1 MHVSAHP
8 LKVCC
13 AAILILILHSNPV
26 AAVPPARVLTVN
38 GDFERGLAGWATN
51 GEVALDTS
59 HLLEGKTSVRIG
71 PGAGTI
77 AQRIAIDGQN
87 HVTLS
92 ALLHS
97 DPTGSGELTLRFL
110 DRNGKELMHLNSAEM
125 KHGTDPDRIELYVK
139 LHPLTASVEIVISK
153 AGARGYLEAAD
164 ISLGVYDEDDPALQ
178 TTENLDEAMR
188 PFWMG
193 NVISN
198 EAVLM
203 FARDG
208 KPAIGTLMFTPTRIV
223 SVTDYGSSVQY
234 QEGSDFTVEGRT
246 LICTPGSRMT
256 QVRDAELQK
265 GELAWNVLGEKQVLV
280 TYEHTDAWTGPIQ
293 GYAGNHL
300 PNTMRK
306 LAAHEP
312 LRIVAYGDSI
322 NFGVGSSRVLKI
334 PPFQPPWIELFTRQ
348 LVKVWDD
355 PAVMLYNSSQSG
367 ADSRWAKAMA
377 GRMVATLSP
386 DLVLIA
392 FGQNNFWRISAVD
405 FAANIASVMS
415 TVRAKN
421 PRAEFLLVS
430 TMRFDPAYTAKQSYW
445 DLVSQYVEKLRA
457 LTGEGVQLVDFTN
470 ISGAVFAA
478 KAPKDCLNDPLH
490 PDDYL
495 SRWYAQSAVAAFV
508 PPGSQDPWAVSGNR
522 DRTAPD
528 LDLKLVRGGHF
539 RLRDHRGQPVLLAFV
554 QTQPDAGA
562 KNSSRALVPQL
573 ESMDRQYR
581 AAGLEI
587 VLIDETR
594 LARPDVAAPRREV
607 LLNTTY
613 DWSVQV
619 PLAEDPDANAAS
631 SYAVKAVPTVVL
643 IDGSGQIRDR
653 WIGGVH
659 PGDLAATFQQVVGAP
674 AEKGAT
680 KTH

>member
-1 MHVSAHP
+1 VFVSAHP

-26 AAVPPARVLTVN
+26 AAVPAARVLTVN
-38 GDFERGLAGWATN
+38 GDFERSLAGWTTD
-51 GEVALDTS
+51 GEVVLNTS
-59 HLLEGKTSVRIG
+59 HPFEGKTSVRIG
-71 PGAGTI
+71 PGAGSITQHVTI
-77 AQRIAIDGQN
+77 DSQN
-87 HVTLS
+87 HLQLS

-97 DPTGSGELTLRFL
+97 DPAGSGDLTLRFL
-110 DRNGKELMHLNSAEM
+110 DKDGKELMRLDSSEM
-125 KHGTDPDRIELYVK
+125 KHGRDPDRIEFYVK
-139 LHPLTASVEIVISK
+139 PHPLTASIEIVISK

-188 PFWMG
+188 PFWQG
-193 NVISN
+193 NLVSN

-223 SVTDYGSSVQY
+223 SVIDYGSSVQY

-246 LICTPGSRMT
+246 LICTPGSRIT

-265 GELAWNVLGEKQVLV
+265 GELAWNVLGGKQVLV
-280 TYEHTDAWTGPIQ
+280 TYEHSDAWTGPVQ
-293 GYAGNHL
+293 GYVGTRL

-306 LAAHEP
+306 LAAREA

-322 NFGVGSSRVLKI
+322 AFGIGSSRILKI
-334 PPFQPPWIELFTRQ
+334 PPFQPPWIELFAHQ
-348 LVKVWDD
+348 LAKVWDD
-355 PAVMLYNSSQSG
+355 PAIMLYNSSQSG
-367 ADSRWAKAMA
+367 ADSQWAKAMA

-386 DLVLIA
+386 DLVVIA
-392 FGQNNFWRISAVD
+392 FGQNDFWRIAAGD
-405 FAANIASVMS
+405 FAANIASVMAI
-415 TVRAKN
+415 VRAKN

-445 DLVSQYVEKLRA
+445 DLVSQYDTELRA
-457 LTGEGVQLVDFTN
+457 LTAKGVQLVDFTN

-495 SRWYAQSAVAAFV
+495 SRWYAQCAVAALV
-508 PPGSQDPWAVSGNR
+508 PSGSQDLSVASSNR

-528 LDLKLVRGGHF
+528 LDLHLVRGGHF
-539 RLRDHRGQPVLLAFV
+539 RLRDHRGKSVLLAFV
-554 QTQPDAGA
+554 QTQPDSGEG
-562 KNSSRALVPQL
+562 NPSRALVPQL
-573 ESMDRQYR
+573 ASMDRQYR
-581 AAGLEI
+581 EAGLEV

-594 LARPDVAAPRREV
+594 LARSAVAAPRRED

-613 DWSVQV
+613 DWSLQL
-619 PLAEDPDANAAS
+619 PLAEDPAANAALI
-631 SYAVKAVPTVVL
+631 YGVKTVPTLVL
-643 IDGSGQIRDR
+643 IDRNGQIRDR
-653 WIGGVH
+653 WVGGVH
-659 PGDLAATFQQVVGAP
+659 PGDLASAVQETIGAR
-674 AEKGAT
+674 AEQGAR
-680 KTH
+680 KTR